1 METLQ
6 RNSSIIILI
15 FIFCTACFKE
25 DIPIDPVEQAGG
37 KVIQNSIYKVQS
49 FYDLSEDTV
58 IRKNLNEAWDLA
70 FETQPDGWR
79 IRINY
84 ASLKG
89 IYHTGVTDFNQTS
102 FSPLKENWIYDASS
116 GNPDSTSVGNWKQY
130 GSEGPEVLLIGTFD
144 GDGYQ
149 SYKKLVIKAVND
161 TSYQFS
167 YANLNGSSRVDRTII
182 KDTTYNFMYY
192 SFIKNDT
199 VIIEPHKRAWD
210 ILFTQYITT
219 LFESNGNPAYNYPV
233 RGVYINPFKVEAVLD
248 TVNNY
253 SSITDL
259 TIGSYSFSSIQDYIG
274 YNWKSVEVNQ
284 SANSATYKVRKNYS
298 YVIKDNEE
306 QYYKL
311 RFLSFVNDSL
321 VVGYPKFETSKLK

>member
-1 METLQ
+1 MVKFL
-6 RNSSIIILI
+6 RISIYSILVL
-15 FIFCTACFKE
+15 FCFSGCFKD
-25 DIPIDPVEQAGG
+25 DIPIEPVEKSGVSI
-37 KVIQNSIYKVQS
+37 KNSIYTVQS
-49 FYDLSEDTV
+49 FFDLSENKIV
-58 IRKNLNEAWDLA
+58 KSNPNESWDLA
-70 FETQPDGWR
+70 FETQPDGWL

-116 GNPDSTSVGNWKQY
+116 GNPDSTAVGNWKQY
-130 GSEGPEVLLIGTFD
+130 GSEGPQVLLIGTFD

-149 SYKKLVIKAVND
+149 SFKKLIFKTVND

-167 YANLNGSSRVDRTII
+167 YANLNGSNKVDKILK
-182 KDTTYNFMYY
+182 KDTAYNFIYY
-192 SFIKNDT
+192 SLIKNDT
-199 VIIEPHKRAWD
+199 VVIEPQKHAWD

-233 RGVYINPFKVEAVLD
+233 RGIYINPFKVEAVLD
-248 TVNNY
+248 TVNSY

-284 SANSATYKVRKNYS
+284 SANSATYNVRKNYS